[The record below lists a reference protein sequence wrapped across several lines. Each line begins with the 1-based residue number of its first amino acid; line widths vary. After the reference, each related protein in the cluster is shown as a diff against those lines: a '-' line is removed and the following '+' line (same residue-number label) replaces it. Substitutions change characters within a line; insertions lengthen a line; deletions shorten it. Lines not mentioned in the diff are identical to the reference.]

1 MRHCVKRLQSLF
13 LSNPSLKKRNPQKT
27 NRVLLGFYALFAWV
41 LINATVM
48 SLYFHDN
55 DYEYAIFSHAYIEAI
70 LPNQPTTG
78 PLRTG
83 IVRIQEPSFNAFE
96 AGDYVLTRDIGN
108 ELLGTGRNIPIVS
121 LVLSKDET
129 DETLQVSY
137 DNVASATVTV
147 DDVIGQYQRDA
158 RIIGSYYYSAMFP
171 RGYILHMISH
181 ILLLL
186 GYYYVF
192 IYDTPVRFLPE
203 KNPSKLSKKNK

>member
-1 MRHCVKRLQSLF
+1 MRHFIKRLKSLSF
-13 LSNPSLKKRNPQKT
+13 SYPSSKKRKPLKT
-27 NRVLLGFYALFAWV
+27 NLVLVGFYGLFAWV
-41 LINATVM
+41 VINATVM

-83 IVRIQEPSFNAFE
+83 IVRIQEPSFGAFE

-108 ELLGTGRNIPIVS
+108 ELLGTGRDIPIVS
-121 LVLSKDET
+121 LVLSKNET
-129 DETLQVSY
+129 AETLQVSY

-158 RIIGSYYYSAMFP
+158 GWVGLYYYTTTFM
-171 RGYILHMISH
+171 RGYTLLMLSH
-181 ILLLL
+181 ILLIT
-186 GYYYVF
+186 GYYF
-192 IYDTPVRFLPE
+192 IFLYDNPTRFLPR
-203 KNPSKLSKKNK
+203 KNPAGRP